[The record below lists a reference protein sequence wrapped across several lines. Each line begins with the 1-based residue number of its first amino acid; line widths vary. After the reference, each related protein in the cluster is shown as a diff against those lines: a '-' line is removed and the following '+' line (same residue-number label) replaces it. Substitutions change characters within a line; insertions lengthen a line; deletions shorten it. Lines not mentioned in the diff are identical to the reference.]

1 MDLRTRML
9 DAAEELLNAS
19 PDRDIATRAVCEA
32 VGVGAPVLYRLF
44 GDKNGLLSALVDYG
58 FDRYLATKRAAA
70 PSEDPVEDLRNGWD
84 THVEFARSHP
94 AVYRLMFSPSFA
106 TVPSAAEEA
115 MRLLRRVLDRCA
127 AAGRLRVEPGLAAQ
141 MIMSANIGL
150 ALNLVTQPENYPDP
164 ELSRRVR
171 DAVHAAV
178 LGPGRPAGE
187 DGQDSLVVAALQLAA
202 VLRNRPTEL
211 GEPETALLRH
221 WLDTLAGTP
230 STPART
236 ASRPTHTV
244 GG

>member
-1 MDLRTRML
+1 ML
-9 DAAEELLNAS
+9 EAAEELLDAS

-58 FDRYLATKRAAA
+58 FDRYLATKRAAR
-70 PSEDPVEDLRNGWD
+70 PSDDPVADLRNGWD
-84 THVEFARSHP
+84 THVEFAKSHP

-115 MRLLRRVLDRCA
+115 MRLLREVLDRCA
-127 AAGRLRVEPGLAAQ
+127 AAGRLRVETGVAAQ
-141 MIMSANIGL
+141 MIMSANIGV

-178 LGPGRPAGE
+178 LVPDGPAVHAGGDE
-187 DGQDSLVVAALQLAA
+187 ASLVVAALQLAA
-202 VLRNRPTEL
+202 IVRDRGSEL
-211 GEPETALLRH
+211 GEPETALLLH
-221 WLDTLAGTP
+221 WLDTLAG
-230 STPART
+230 AK
-236 ASRPTHTV
+236 A
-244 GG
+244 

>member
-1 MDLRTRML
+1 ML

-58 FDRYLATKRAAA
+58 FDRYLATKRAAE

-94 AVYRLMFSPSFA
+94 AVYRLMFSPSFT
-106 TVPSAAEEA
+106 TVPSAAQEA
-115 MRLLRRVLDRCA
+115 MRLLRDVLDRCA

-141 MIMSANIGL
+141 MIMSTNIGV

-164 ELSRRVR
+164 DLSRRVR

-178 LGPGRPAGE
+178 LVPEAGGRQADQ
-187 DGQDSLVVAALQLAA
+187 DGSLVVAALQLAA
-202 VLRNRPTEL
+202 ILRDRPTEL
-211 GEPETALLRH
+211 GEPETALLLH
-221 WLDTLAGTP
+221 WLDNLAGVTAGG
-230 STPART
+230 ART
-236 ASRPTHTV
+236 ASRPTRAV
-244 GG
+244 DE

>member
-1 MDLRTRML
+1 MDMRTRML
-9 DAAEELLNAS
+9 EAAEELLDAS

-70 PSEDPVEDLRNGWD
+70 PSEDPVVDLRNGWD
-84 THVEFARSHP
+84 THVEFAKSHP

-106 TVPSAAEEA
+106 TVPSAAQEA
-115 MRLLRRVLDRCA
+115 MRLLREVLDRCA
-127 AAGRLRVEPGLAAQ
+127 AAGRLRVESGLAAQ

-164 ELSRRVR
+164 DLSRRVR

-178 LGPGRPAGE
+178 LVPDAGRRRSAE
-187 DGQDSLVVAALQLAA
+187 DGSLTVAALQLAA
-202 VLRNRPTEL
+202 ILRDRRTEL
-211 GEPETALLRH
+211 GDPETALLLH
-221 WLDTLAGTP
+221 WLDTLAG
-230 STPART
+230 A
-236 ASRPTHTV
+236 
-244 GG
+244 